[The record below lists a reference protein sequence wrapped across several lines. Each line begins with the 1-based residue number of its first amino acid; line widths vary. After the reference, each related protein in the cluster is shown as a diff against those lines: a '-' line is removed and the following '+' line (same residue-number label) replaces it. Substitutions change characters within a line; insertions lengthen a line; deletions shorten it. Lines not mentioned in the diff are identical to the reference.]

1 MSRCTMGLRHCQ
13 GVSSP
18 KNPQQARSIT
28 EWKERHVCD
37 TGPEAGNK
45 RICCSENRAS
55 LGGRLGGVILDGQEA
70 IVTEEKRG

>member
-1 MSRCTMGLRHCQ
+1 MGLRHYQ

-18 KNPQQARSIT
+18 KNPQQARRSIT

-37 TGPEAGNK
+37 TGPEAGSK
-45 RICCSENRAS
+45 WICCSENRAS
-55 LGGRLGGVILDGQEA
+55 LGGRLGGAILDGQEA